1 MALFRD
7 GTKGPA
13 LRTLYGDIW
22 KLAWPVFLSET
33 IAAAVTL
40 INRIVVS
47 MLGEKAYNSVNVGL
61 MVFLVIITVIAS
73 VGVGTTALV
82 AQHWGAGEREK
93 AGRVLQQSL
102 IFGLLL
108 STAIALVGMPLSLGI
123 YHLLGVDAETVRS
136 GSRFLLWLFLSLPL
150 LAPGF
155 FLAAAL
161 RGAGD
166 TKTPMLVGF
175 VMGAVS
181 LLLTYGLILGKL
193 GMPRLEILGAALAI
207 GGSFSSYTAILGILF
222 VLKKTIIAIPGR
234 GWRPDFRTA
243 ATIFRIGMPAAAE
256 WTLIQ
261 VGILVYVF
269 LIYRYGEAAAAG
281 YFTGITILTIAQAPI
296 FGLQGAATTL
306 VGQAVG
312 ARDFPGAE
320 SAFRHT
326 VLLGIAVTA
335 AIGVLLY
342 AVATPPYLA
351 VLFRELTPASI
362 AFTRTYVILLIFV
375 LPLMGIAFPIAGGLR
390 GAGETV
396 PPLIASTVG
405 VYGGRILVAMA
416 VYSLFHPPVIVVW
429 CTMFP
434 DLIVRIAIMAAALA
448 RGRWKRGKV

>member
-1 MALFRD
+1 MILFQD

-13 LRTLYGDIW
+13 LRVLYRAIW

-47 MLGEKAYNSVNVGL
+47 RLGEKAYNSVNVGL

-73 VGVGTTALV
+73 VAVGTTALV

-108 STAIALVGMPLSLGI
+108 SLAIALVGMPLSFGI
-123 YHLLGVDAETVRS
+123 YRLLGVDAETVRA
-136 GSRFLLWLFLSLPL
+136 GSRFLLSLFLSLPL

-155 FLAAAL
+155 FMAAAL

-181 LLLTYGLILGKL
+181 LILSYGLILGEL

-207 GGSFSSYTAILGILF
+207 GGSFSVYTAILAVLF
-222 VLKKTIIAIPGR
+222 ILKKTVFTIPGT
-234 GWRPDFRTA
+234 GWRPDFRIA

-261 VGILVYVF
+261 IGILVYVF

-296 FGLQGAATTL
+296 FGLQGATTTL

-312 ARDFPGAE
+312 ARDFAGAE
-320 SAFRHT
+320 SAFRHS
-326 VLLGIAVTA
+326 VLLGFIATA
-335 AIGVLLY
+335 AIGLLLY
-342 AVATPPYLA
+342 VVATPPFLA
-351 VLFRELTPASI
+351 LLFRELTSESI
-362 AFTRTYVILLIFV
+362 AYTRIYVILLVFV

-396 PPLIASTVG
+396 PPLIASSVG
-405 VYGGRILVAMA
+405 VYGGRIIFAM
-416 VYSLFHPPVIVVW
+416 VGYYLFHPPVIVIW
-429 CTMFP
+429 CSMFP
-434 DLIVRIAIMAAALA
+434 DLIIRIVIMTAALA
-448 RGRWKRGKV
+448 GGRWKRSKV

>member
-1 MALFRD
+1 MDLFRD

-13 LRTLYGDIW
+13 LQALYRAIW

-40 INRIVVS
+40 VNRVVVS
-47 MLGEKAYNSVNVGL
+47 QLGEKAYNSVNVGL

-93 AGRVLQQSL
+93 AGRILQQSL

-108 STAIALVGMPLSLGI
+108 STAIALVGMPLSFGI
-123 YHLLGVDAETVRS
+123 YRLLGVDAETVRS

-181 LLLTYGLILGKL
+181 LILTYGLILGRL

-207 GGSFSSYTAILGILF
+207 GGSFSSYTVILAALF
-222 VLKKTIIAIPGR
+222 IMRKTILTIPAR

-261 VGILVYVF
+261 IGILVYVF

-281 YFTGITILTIAQAPI
+281 YFTGITILTVAQAPI

-312 ARDFPGAE
+312 ARDFAGAE
-320 SAFRHT
+320 SAFRHS
-326 VLLGIAVTA
+326 VLLGIVVTA
-335 AIGVLLY
+335 AIGGLLY
-342 AVATPPYLA
+342 VFATPPSLA
-351 VLFRELTPASI
+351 LLFRELTAEAI
-362 AFTRTYVILLIFV
+362 AFTRSYVILLVFV

-396 PPLIASTVG
+396 PPLIASSVG
-405 VYGGRILVAMA
+405 VYGGRIVLAVVA
-416 VYSLFHPPVIVVW
+416 YHLFHPPVIVIW

-434 DLIVRIAIMAAALA
+434 DLVIRIVIMMAALA
-448 RGRWKRGKV
+448 GGRWKRGTV